1 MSGAFAGIRRIWP
14 RSGVAAE
21 ANDFQD
27 DLDALIG
34 TPVPLLLQAWPAV
47 GACLV
52 AGLLLVAAVTRIDV
66 VVTAPG
72 RLAADVPPV
81 VLQPLDSA
89 VLRAVN
95 VKPGDRVA
103 AGEVL
108 AVLDSTFTVADREA
122 LNAQRRALE
131 AQAARLRAELSDTP
145 AGPAEGAEAALQND
159 LQVRRQQVMSA
170 RRAALQAALDAAV
183 SAEASERAAGSGIDE
198 RLRIA
203 SEIEAMRG
211 NLVESKFGSRLSLL
225 EATAARLSVEQEQR
239 AHLARLQEL
248 DSRVSAARADLDAF
262 VRDWHREALETL
274 ASIGPEL
281 ARIEEQLAKAERL
294 DALTLLR
301 APRDAVVLEVAEKAP
316 GSVMRP
322 GDAVVTLVPS
332 DVPLIAEVALPSSEI
347 GQIGPGTHAVLKI
360 DSFPWRRNGTIDG
373 RLRAVSLAS
382 WPARDGASGGVAA
395 GGVALHKA
403 QVELTT
409 PHLRDLPEGAA
420 PLPGMTL
427 SAELTVGER
436 SVLDFFLQPLVRG
449 LHEALREP

>member
-1 MSGAFAGIRRIWP
+1 MIGASRRIGRLWP
-14 RSGVAAE
+14 HAAVAAE

-34 TPVPLLLQAWPAV
+34 TPVPLLLQAWPAI
-47 GACLV
+47 GACLI
-52 AGLLLVAAVTRIDV
+52 AGLVLIAAVTRIDV
-66 VVTAPG
+66 VVTAAG

-95 VKPGDRVA
+95 VKPGDRVVS
-103 AGEVL
+103 GEVL

-131 AQAARLRAELSDTP
+131 AQARRLRAELADAP
-145 AGPAEGAEAALQND
+145 APAAEGAEAALQSD
-159 LQVRRQQVMSA
+159 LQVRRRQVMGA
-170 RRAALQAALDAAV
+170 RRTALQAALDAAV
-183 SAEASERAAGSGIDE
+183 SAEAAERAAGAGIGE
-198 RLRIA
+198 RLQIA
-203 SEIEAMRG
+203 GEIEAMRG

-239 AHLARLQEL
+239 AHLARLDEL
-248 DSRVSAARADLDAF
+248 GSRVQAAQADLDAF

-274 ASIGPEL
+274 AAIGPDL

-294 DALTLLR
+294 DALTLLK
-301 APRDAVVLEVAEKAP
+301 APRDGVVLEVADKAP

-347 GQIGPGTHAVLKI
+347 GQLGPGTHAVLKI
-360 DSFPWRRNGTIDG
+360 DSFPWRRNGTIEG

-382 WPARDGASGGVAA
+382 WPARDGTS

-403 QVELTT
+403 QVELTA
-409 PHLRDLPEGAA
+409 PHLRDLPDGAA

-427 SAELTVGER
+427 TAELTVGER
-436 SVLDFFLQPLVRG
+436 SVLDFFLEPFVRG